1 MARLANNRGV
11 AILEDATSQRRVTLG
26 PRMVI
31 GRSGR
36 SDVCVDDRRV
46 SAEHATISWMGD
58 HWEIRD
64 LGSRNGTSLNGSAV
78 EPRRRA
84 AVKAG
89 DEICFGSPEHRWILR
104 DDSAPGASATL
115 AGGAAR
121 AEGSLGLLLIPDDQ
135 DPRVC
140 VMEEGGDWVLE
151 FQGERRSVDDQ
162 EQIEI
167 DGHSWRLNLPSLG
180 TQLPAT
186 QTDEDAWHIDALSM
200 HFRVS
205 RDEEHVRIQLMG
217 PHQQTELPERAFSY
231 LLLTLA
237 RRRLEDRSRS
247 DLPMSEEGWMASDE
261 LCSALR
267 IEPEKL
273 NVDVY
278 RARKQ
283 LERAGITGSAGLI
296 ERRRASGELRIGVS
310 RLEVQRV

>member
-1 MARLANNRGV
+1 
-11 AILEDATSQRRVTLG
+11 
-26 PRMVI
+26 MVI

-36 SDVCVDDRRV
+36 SDLCVDDRRV
-46 SAEHATISWMGD
+46 SAEHASISWAGD
-58 HWEIRD
+58 RWEVRD

-78 EPRRRA
+78 EPRRREHIRN
-84 AVKAG
+84 G
-89 DEICFGSPEHRWILR
+89 DEICFGSPEHKWKVV
-104 DDSAPGASATL
+104 DDSAPGACAVMQGTDM
-115 AGGAAR
+115 R
-121 AEGSLGLLLIPDDQ
+121 ADGSLGLLLVPNDN

-140 VMEEGGDWVLE
+140 VMEEGGDWCLE
-151 FQGERRSVDDQ
+151 FQGERRPVRDQ
-162 EQIEI
+162 DTIEI
-167 DGHSWRLNLPSLG
+167 DGQMWRLNLPSLG

-237 RRRLEDRSRS
+237 RRRLEDRARQ

-261 LCSALR
+261 LCTALR

-283 LERAGITGSAGLI
+283 LEKAGITGSAGLI

>member
-1 MARLANNRGV
+1 M
-11 AILEDATSQRRVTLG
+11 AILEDAANQRRVSLG
-26 PRMVI
+26 PRTVI

-36 SDVCVDDRRV
+36 SDLCVDDRRV
-46 SAEHATISWMGD
+46 SAEHATISWVDD

-64 LGSRNGTSLNGSAV
+64 LGSRNGTSVNANAV
-78 EPRRRA
+78 EPRRRVA
-84 AVKAG
+84 IKAG
-89 DEICFGSPEHRWILR
+89 DELCFGSPEHRWILR
-104 DDSAPGASATL
+104 DDSTPGASATL
-115 AGGAAR
+115 VAADGSTAQDKR
-121 AEGSLGLLLIPDDQ
+121 ADGSLGLLLIPDDQ
-135 DPRVC
+135 DPRAC
-140 VMEEGGDWVLE
+140 VMEDRGDWCLE
-151 FQGERRSVDDQ
+151 YQGERRPVLDQ
-162 EQIEI
+162 EVIEI
-167 DGHSWRLNLPSLG
+167 DDARWVLNLPSLG

-237 RRRLEDRSRS
+237 RRRLEDRQRA
-247 DLPMSEEGWMASDE
+247 DLPMSEEGWMGSDD

>member
-1 MARLANNRGV
+1 MANNPVV
-11 AILEDATSQRRVTLG
+11 AILEDAANERRVTLG

-46 SAEHATISWMGD
+46 SAEHATISWVDD

-64 LGSRNGTSLNGSAV
+64 LGSRNGTSVNGTAV
-78 EPRRRA
+78 EPRRRVA
-84 AVKAG
+84 IGAG
-89 DEICFGSPEHRWILR
+89 DAICFGSPEHQWIFR
-104 DDSAPGASATL
+104 DDHAPGASAF
-115 AGGAAR
+115 GGEAR
-121 AEGSLGLLLIPDDQ
+121 AEGSLGLLLIPNDQ
-135 DPRVC
+135 DPRAC
-140 VMEEGGDWVLE
+140 VMEEGSGWCLE
-151 FQGERRSVDDQ
+151 YEGERRLVADQDSVV
-162 EQIEI
+162 I
-167 DGHSWRLNLPSLG
+167 DGRSWVLNLPSLA

-237 RRRLEDRSRS
+237 RRRLDDRSRD
-247 DLPMSEEGWMASDE
+247 DLPMSEEGWMGSDD
-261 LCSALR
+261 LCGALR

-283 LERAGITGSAGLI
+283 LERAGIAGSAGLI

>member
-1 MARLANNRGV
+1 MANNRGV
-11 AILEDATSQRRVTLG
+11 AILEDATNNRRVTLG
-26 PRMVI
+26 PRTVN

-46 SAEHATISWMGD
+46 SAEHATISWVGD

-64 LGSRNGTSLNGSAV
+64 LGSRNGTSVNATAV
-78 EPRRRA
+78 EPRRR
-84 AVKAG
+84 VSLRAG
-89 DEICFGSPEHRWILR
+89 DEICFGSPEHRWILY
-104 DDSAPGASATL
+104 DDHEPGASAF
-115 AGGAAR
+115 AGNDNSR
-121 AEGSLGLLLIPDDQ
+121 ASGSLGLLLIPNDQ
-135 DPRVC
+135 DPRAC
-140 VMEEGGDWVLE
+140 VMEEGGAWCLE
-151 FQGERRSVDDQ
+151 YQGERRAVSDQ
-162 EQIEI
+162 ESIEI
-167 DGHSWRLNLPSLG
+167 DGQRWLLNLPSLA

-237 RRRLEDRSRS
+237 RRRLDDRSRS
-247 DLPMSEEGWMASDE
+247 DIPMSEEGWMGSED
-261 LCSALR
+261 LCGALR